1 MMRGLP
7 ATALTRVVRAEGGR
21 RSASHSAGHPARYG
35 RLRARK
41 GDERPLAQKRR
52 AAARLRVSTL
62 ARPDWAKIYELDQK
76 KELPKISYFDIV
88 TSMVG
93 T

>member
-1 MMRGLP
+1 MRGLP

-21 RSASHSAGHPARYG
+21 RSASHSAGHPARTAASV
-35 RLRARK
+35 RARAMK
-41 GDERPLAQKRR
+41 DRLPRSGGLPPVCAFRPWPDRIRQKYMNRI
-52 AAARLRVSTL
+52 
-62 ARPDWAKIYELDQK
+62 KK